1 MTTDSVSKKILIK
14 ESVFRCTQR
23 DVNYVQ
29 SDILKNAINII
40 IDGYLYSYYQFS
52 QRFLKCIVM
61 VIIEVVEYFGS
72 NKQFL
77 NNMVQE

>member
-52 QRFLKCIVM
+52 HRFLKCIVM